1 MTTVR
6 APRAPRPVI
15 LTDSADLTDP
25 LELLTDVLVIGG
37 GPAAT
42 WSAIAAAE
50 AGASVVLVD
59 KGHCGSSG
67 VAATSGVGHWL
78 VAPEVARRDEEI
90 GRRERAGAFLT
101 DRTWTDATLDVAW
114 DRTAELPG
122 WGWERRG
129 VRGANR
135 LFGTGPADRAFNGPA
150 PDYLRFLRGKVKK
163 SGVVVLDHSPALEL
177 LVDAAG
183 VVSGARGYQRQ
194 VGRAWAVSAGAVVLA
209 TGGTTWKSH
218 SLGGDVNTGDGH
230 LMGAEVGAHL
240 SSMEFSN
247 FYGMVPFGTSM
258 DKNGFFVHASYWDH
272 TGAPIEYADLHVSR
286 AELLSASTQGT
297 ITAQFTQFTPDLWPQ
312 LRAAMP
318 NFFMVTDKL
327 GVNPFTE
334 RFPIDWVNEGTVR
347 GTGGLHV
354 LDRTGT
360 VGVPGLYAAGD
371 VAARDRIVGAATG
384 AGGPNL
390 SWAIASGTWSGTSA
404 ARFAR
409 GAGTAGHRH
418 GLTPAALTRTGT
430 IGLHRAGPGTD
441 ERAWRSVVAATQ
453 AELLPIAKSAFRSA
467 ASLTSTL
474 TVLDRAWSAAPET
487 LTGRGAT
494 EIRTREAAGML
505 AMGRWASRAALAR
518 TESRGMHTRTDH
530 PDQDP
535 HQTHRL
541 LTGGLDEVWVA
552 VDPELPV
559 TGPQPV
565 PALTGATS

>member
-1 MTTVR
+1 MTTLR
-6 APRAPRPVI
+6 TPRAPKPVI

-78 VAPEVARRDEEI
+78 VAPEPGRRDEEI

-101 DRTWTDATLDVAW
+101 DRTWTDAALDVAW

-129 VRGANR
+129 IRGANR
-135 LFGTGPADRAFNGPA
+135 LFGTSPADRAFNGPA

-177 LVDAAG
+177 LVDPAG

-230 LMGAEVGAHL
+230 LMGVEVGAHL

-272 TGAPIEYADLHVSR
+272 TGSPIDYADLHVSR
-286 AELLSASTQGT
+286 AELLSASTRGT

-409 GAGTAGHRH
+409 GADDRSGHRH
-418 GLTPAALTRTGT
+418 GLAPAALTRTGT
-430 IGLHRAGPGTD
+430 IGLHDGGPGSD
-441 ERAWRSVVAATQ
+441 EPTWRSVVATTQ
-453 AELLPIAKSAFRSA
+453 AELLPITKSAFRNK

-474 TVLDRAWSAAPET
+474 TVLDRAWSDAPAT
-487 LTGRGAT
+487 LAGHGAG

-505 AMGRWASRAALAR
+505 AMGRWATRAALAR
-518 TESRGMHTRTDH
+518 TESRGMHTRTDY
-530 PDQDP
+530 PEQDP

-565 PALTGATS
+565 LTGAPS